1 MSDRKDKKQ
10 DGLIKKRNSSSL
22 MNDSK
27 YNREYT
33 FSKQSRNNLEK
44 ELLVKNNNSA
54 WEKNNQKEIETSNI
68 NKTNL

>member
-1 MSDRKDKKQ
+1 
-10 DGLIKKRNSSSL
+10 

-33 FSKQSRNNLEK
+33 FSKQSKNNLEK
-44 ELLVKNNNSA
+44 ELLVKINNSA
-54 WEKNNQKEIETSNI
+54 SEKNNQKEIETSNI